1 MVGGWL
7 GADTYGRRR
16 SAVVQ
21 LTCRESAVCCT
32 CASVARVAFFQI
44 FTTLYNW
51 QWLEAGSQHRQ
62 QVGTRASPAAAD
74 LKSASIPGP
83 ACLLGGRMPAR
94 RRHGGAEAPQAPRA
108 PRRGACSSPSVG
120 VATTSRDPKT
130 NLQQFPSNSRPLS
143 KLKKNSPSVY
153 PAFIAVVG
161 VLLRVVVAAGAI
173 SGWTLCVYQ

>member
-7 GADTYGRRR
+7 RR

-21 LTCRESAVCCT
+21 LTCRKSAVCCT
-32 CASVARVAFFQI
+32 CASVAGVAFFQI
-44 FTTLYNW
+44 FITLNNRES
-51 QWLEAGSQHRQ
+51 LLGATDHRQ

-83 ACLLGGRMPAR
+83 VCLLGGRMPAR

-120 VATTSRDPKT
+120 VTTTSRDPKT
-130 NLQQFPSNSRPLS
+130 NPPRIPSNSRPLS

-173 SGWTLCVYQ
+173 SGWDLCGYQ